1 MPELP
6 EVEATVRN
14 LKEHLEGLTIMEAT
28 VLWARTVALNKPA
41 TFKRQIIGAKIAEVF
56 RRGKFIG
63 IRTTSKPPYFL
74 YTHLRM
80 SGSLDIHPATGPIA
94 THDRVILFLSNG
106 KSLRFNDTRKFGR
119 MYLTASPEKVVG
131 KLGLEPLGN
140 EFTLEILT
148 EMLRARKG
156 AIKPLL
162 LNQGLIVGLGN
173 IYVDE
178 SLWRAKIHPETQSYR
193 IPLDKIAPLY
203 HAIRETLSQAI
214 LLQGTDFGDGVVD
227 NGMYRPIV
235 YGRTGKPCQRCAAT
249 IKRLV
254 VGQRGTH
261 ICPTCQRLSKKRAK
275 K

>member
-1 MPELP
+1 
-6 EVEATVRN
+6 
-14 LKEHLEGLTIMEAT
+14 
-28 VLWARTVALNKPA
+28 
-41 TFKRQIIGAKIAEVF
+41 
-56 RRGKFIG
+56 
-63 IRTTSKPPYFL
+63 
-74 YTHLRM
+74 
-80 SGSLDIHPATGPIA
+80 
-94 THDRVILFLSNG
+94 
-106 KSLRFNDTRKFGR
+106 

>member
-14 LKEHLEGLTIMEAT
+14 LKEHLEGLTISGAT
-28 VLWARTVALNKPA
+28 VLWARTVALNKPGN
-41 TFKRQIIGAKIAEVF
+41 FKRQIVGAKIAEVF

-63 IRTTSKPPYFL
+63 IRTTSTPPYFL

-80 SGSLDIHPATGPIA
+80 SGSLDIHPATVPIA
-94 THDRVILFLSNG
+94 PHDRVILFLSNG

-131 KLGLEPLGN
+131 KLGLEPLSN

-178 SLWRAKIHPETQSYR
+178 SLWKAKIHPETQSYR

-203 HAIRETLSQAI
+203 NAIRETLSQAI

-227 NGMYRPIV
+227 NGMYRPVV

-261 ICPTCQRLSKKRAK
+261 ICPTCQHLSKKRAK

>member
-80 SGSLDIHPATGPIA
+80 SVSLDIHPATVPIA

-140 EFTLEILT
+140 VFTLEILT